1 MHCGGMLGDANLN
14 NPHEVEVMRRSV
26 AMLPANTGTG
36 VLTREESLRLL
47 DALRVA
53 LAAAPPD
60 GGADP
65 TQHRR

>member
-1 MHCGGMLGDANLN
+1 MHREGMLGDANLN

-47 DALRVA
+47 DALRAA

-60 GGADP
+60 GGDQS
-65 TQHRR
+65 TWRRR

>member
-1 MHCGGMLGDANLN
+1 MLGDTNLN

-26 AMLPANTGTG
+26 AMLPANTGVG

-47 DALRVA
+47 DALQAA

-60 GGADP
+60 GGDRP
-65 TQHRR
+65 TWRQR